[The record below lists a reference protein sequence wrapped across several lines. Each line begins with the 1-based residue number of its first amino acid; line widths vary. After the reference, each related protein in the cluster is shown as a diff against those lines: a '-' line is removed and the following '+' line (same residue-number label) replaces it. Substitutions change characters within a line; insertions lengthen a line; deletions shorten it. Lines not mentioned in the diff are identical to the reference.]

1 MADLEQALSFGSAA
15 ATYDQF
21 RPSYPVAALTW
32 AVDADTPSDLVDL
45 AAGTGILTRQLLGLG
60 HRVVP
65 VEPDPGMR
73 AQLAAATPGTTALAG
88 SAEAIP
94 LPDGGTDMIM
104 SGQAYHW
111 FDRERAHAEA
121 ARVLRP
127 GGRFAPIWNSRDES
141 VPWVAAL
148 SALLA
153 DFAGRS
159 SVDTAPDL
167 TSFGDAFEPLERAE
181 FRHDTTHTAD
191 TLVGLV
197 STRSYYLTAS
207 PTRQRELE
215 TAVRDLTAH
224 HPDLAGRPSFDLP
237 YRTTVYRA
245 RRQVLRS

>member
-1 MADLEQALSFGSAA
+1 MGGMADLEQALSFGAA
-15 ATYDQF
+15 AESYDRF
-21 RPSYPVAALTW
+21 RPAYPPAALTW
-32 AVDADTPSDLVDL
+32 AVDASAPVDAVDL

-73 AQLAAATPGTTALAG
+73 AQLAAATPGTTVLAG
-88 SAEAIP
+88 SAESMP
-94 LPDGGTDMIM
+94 LPDGGADVVLT
-104 SGQAYHW
+104 GQAYHW
-111 FDRERAHAEA
+111 FDRERAHAEV

-148 SALLA
+148 SRLLA
-153 DFAGRS
+153 DFAGRP

-167 TSFGDAFEPLERAE
+167 TSFGDRFEPLERAE
-181 FRHDTTHTAD
+181 FHHATGHTAD

-197 STRSYYLTAS
+197 TTRSYYLTAS
-207 PTRQRELE
+207 AARQRDLE
-215 TAVRDLTAH
+215 AAVRDLAAH
-224 HPDLAGRPSFDLP
+224 HPDLAGRDSFELP

-245 RRQVLRS
+245 RRRA